1 MLGPNK
7 RAAQFSALIRADR
20 DRVAEVLGK
29 QQTVRAG
36 IAFSRP
42 GAMDDQRVPLRQAV
56 DQLFVRHHAPSPAIA
71 ASLKGNSGSL
81 P

>member
-1 MLGPNK
+1 
-7 RAAQFSALIRADR
+7 
-20 DRVAEVLGK
+20 
-29 QQTVRAG
+29 
-36 IAFSRP
+36 
-42 GAMDDQRVPLRQAV
+42 MDDQRVPLRQAV